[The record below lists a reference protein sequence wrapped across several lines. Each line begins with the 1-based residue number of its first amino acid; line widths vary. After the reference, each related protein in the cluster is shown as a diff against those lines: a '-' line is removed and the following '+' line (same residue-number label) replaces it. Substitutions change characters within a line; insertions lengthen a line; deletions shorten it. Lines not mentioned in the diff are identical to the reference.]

1 MVRLPFYTYVVIGLD
16 AAGFRDGNPMKHFTQ
31 ALTVATLIAVYPVL
45 AQQPQPP
52 AQNAGALGPSG
63 QIQQRVRPPAR
74 IMSFTA
80 EPVNLK
86 PGESALLT
94 WATENPNG
102 VTIDQGVGRVTPRGT
117 IKVTPTATTTY
128 TLTLNGADGTLTR
141 AITVNVAGTVA
152 VAANTP
158 AAPAKKEVPRI
169 NGKPDLSGVYGAGGG
184 GGGGRGGR
192 GGGAPAAAADP
203 GALPTTPTLK
213 AGAEKFKIV
222 RPPDDTGQ
230 YSDCMPVAGPGA
242 FSVPY
247 QFQLVLS
254 AHSLAILHEYPGT
267 FRTIPIDGVH
277 PQDPDPTWMGDSVA
291 HWEGDTL
298 VVDTV
303 GFNDKTEINGYKHTE
318 ALHIVERFSRP
329 DFDNLQYQAV
339 IEDPNV
345 FARPFAVNRT
355 FGLRPDLA
363 KVDEFVCE
371 NNRDYT
377 VFFNKK

>member
-1 MVRLPFYTYVVIGLD
+1 
-16 AAGFRDGNPMKHFTQ
+16 MKHCAQ
-31 ALTVATLIAVYPVL
+31 ALIIATVIAAFPLL
-45 AQQPQPP
+45 AQQPQAP
-52 AQNAGALGPSG
+52 APNAGAPGSSG
-63 QIQQRVRPPAR
+63 QIQQRIRPPAR
-74 IMSFTA
+74 IMNFSA
-80 EPVNLK
+80 EPANVK

-117 IKVTPTATTTY
+117 MKVTPSATTTY
-128 TLTLNGADGTLTR
+128 TLTVAGPDGALTR
-141 AITVNVAGTVA
+141 SITVNVAGTVA
-152 VAANTP
+152 AASNAPT
-158 AAPAKKEVPRI
+158 APAKKEVPRI

-184 GGGGRGGR
+184 AGAGGAGGRGARGGGRGGA
-192 GGGAPAAAADP
+192 APVAAAAAAP

-213 AGAEKFKIV
+213 PGAEKFKVV
-222 RPPDDTGQ
+222 RGPDDTGQ
-230 YSDCMPVAGPGA
+230 YSDCMPVAGPCA

-247 QFQLVLS
+247 QFHLVLIS
-254 AHSLAILHEYPGT
+254 NSLAIVHEYPGT
-267 FRTIPIDGVH
+267 FRTIPINGVH

-329 DFDNLQYQAV
+329 EFDSLQYQAV

-345 FARPFAVNRT
+345 FERPFAVNRT

-377 VFFNKK
+377 VFFKK